1 MQGRKCEIGLHS
13 VKPRLLRR
21 SIGLDSSGVGRSLL
35 PGRAFHASRLPNHHD
50 RLASPPIMSYYSG
63 YSAAGS
69 SSSNTSFK
77 DRTNELR
84 SYVHHFKAAS
94 SAANPNGAAA
104 ASSSAAAKKQPTKGE
119 FAIKAAAIG
128 KDITDTTAKLARLA
142 QRA

>member
-1 MQGRKCEIGLHS
+1 M
-13 VKPRLLRR
+13 
-21 SIGLDSSGVGRSLL
+21 
-35 PGRAFHASRLPNHHD
+35 A
-50 RLASPPIMSYYSG
+50 YYPG

-84 SYVHHFKAAS
+84 SYVHHFKAANT
-94 SAANPNGAAA
+94 AGNPSAA
-104 ASSSAAAKKQPTKGE
+104 ASSSRKPTSKGE

-142 QRA
+142 QRAYMRA